1 MLHLDFPVMRYL
13 NAWTVQTLFKQ
24 LSSAH
29 YVLNIHFARVYIY
42 ITFLSNG
49 SMTFPVHDIWWSI
62 QPKNPDLFTIICKSI
77 GFSTIISVLF
87 LLSMRM
93 IDVLPV
99 TQDILMRST
108 MVSANQ
114 EVARSINTSR
124 ALVQYARWF
133 MDFIFAFQK
142 KKCQIFKAVKPSY
155 NQWYVSIYIC
165 VCVRERET
173 ARESERER
181 ERDIYMYIYI

>member
-42 ITFLSNG
+42 IYHIFVQWQYDISCTWYLV
-49 SMTFPVHDIWWSI
+49 VHST
-62 QPKNPDLFTIICKSI
+62 KKHPDLFTIICKSI

-114 EVARSINTSR
+114 KVARSINTSR

-142 KKCQIFKAVKPSY
+142 KNVKFSKP
-155 NQWYVSIYIC
+155 
-165 VCVRERET
+165 
-173 ARESERER
+173 
-181 ERDIYMYIYI
+181 